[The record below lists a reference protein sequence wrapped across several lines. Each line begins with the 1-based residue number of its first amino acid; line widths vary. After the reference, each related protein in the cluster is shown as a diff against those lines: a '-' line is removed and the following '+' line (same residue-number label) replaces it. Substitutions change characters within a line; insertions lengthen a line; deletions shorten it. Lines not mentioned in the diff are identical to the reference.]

1 MRNIIFIAPP
11 AAGKGT
17 ISEKL
22 MDKYGY
28 KHISTGDILRDMASR
43 DDEFGHSLKGMLA
56 SGKLVPDEIVYEAL
70 KRRLLMNDLESGFIL
85 DGFPRNLNQ
94 AREYDKILDEVGK
107 KLGVVIYLD
116 TPKDILEKRIVGR
129 RICSSCG
136 ATYNILTGINTPKKD
151 GICDKCGSQ
160 LYQRDDDNSES
171 FKTRYETFINQTYP
185 LIDFYKKRNVLY
197 NIDSINPDDTMR
209 KVEEIINDND

>member
-22 MDKYGY
+22 IDKYGY
-28 KHISTGDILRDMASR
+28 KHISTGNILREMASR
-43 DDEFGHSLKGMLA
+43 DDEFGHNLKDMLS

-70 KRRLLMNDLESGFIL
+70 KRRLMMNDLDDGYIL

-94 AREYDKILDEVGK
+94 AYEYDKILDEVGK

-116 TPKDILEKRIVGR
+116 TPKEILEKRIIGR

-136 ATYNILTGINTPKKD
+136 ATYNILTGVNTPKNE
-151 GICDKCGSQ
+151 GICDKCGSS

-171 FKTRYETFINQTYP
+171 FKTRYETFIEQTYP

-197 NIDSINPDDTMR
+197 SIDSIDPVDTME
-209 KVEEIINDND
+209 KVEAIINDND

>member
-1 MRNIIFIAPP
+1 
-11 AAGKGT
+11 
-17 ISEKL
+17 
-22 MDKYGY
+22 
-28 KHISTGDILRDMASR
+28 
-43 DDEFGHSLKGMLA
+43 MLS

-70 KRRLLMNDLESGFIL
+70 KRRLLMNDLDKGFIL

-136 ATYNILTGINTPKKD
+136 STYNILTGINTPKKE
-151 GICDKCGSQ
+151 GICDKCGKE
-160 LYQRDDDNSES
+160 LFQRDDDNSES

-197 NIDSINPDDTMR
+197 SIDSINPDETMR